1 MDISIE
7 NSTVGTTTLGSLSN
21 VPVFNKKTA
30 KTTLSIVES
39 QTIVIGGLIE
49 ESKDTSKS
57 GVPLLSKIPLLG
69 SLFGL
74 QKYDK
79 KRTELVVLLTPHVIT
94 DLGQSNAITREFRE
108 KVETIKK
115 DLEKKEKEEKK

>member
-1 MDISIE
+1 MEISIE

-30 KTTLSIVES
+30 KTTLSIIDN

-49 ESKDTSKS
+49 ESKDTTSS

-69 SLFGL
+69 SLFGF

-79 KRTELVVLLTPHVIT
+79 KKTELVVLLTPHVIT
-94 DLGQSNAITREFRE
+94 DLGQSNAVTREFRE
-108 KVETIKK
+108 KVETIRKN
-115 DLEKKEKEEKK
+115 LEKKEQKEKK